1 MQNNTFSVEGLFDFL
16 NAGVSAF
23 HSTAAAVKLLEEN
36 GYQNCPESAA
46 WELVP
51 GGRYYTTRNAS
62 AVLAWRMPKGPLTG
76 WHAAASHS
84 DSPCLKIKENPEL
97 AAEGHYVRLN
107 VEGYGGMIVPSWFD
121 RPLSLAGRVIV
132 RANGELQSRLIN
144 FDRDMLLIPS
154 VAPHFKRAGEKDEL
168 NMQTDLLPIY
178 GDGAAC
184 GTFLQMIA
192 ESVCVS
198 EENLLGHDLFVYPR
212 QKGSI
217 WGPSG
222 EFIASPRL
230 DDLQCAFACFKGFLA
245 GQRQAHASMF
255 CLFDNEEVGS
265 LTRQGA
271 ASTFLRDT
279 LERICESLGMSRQAY
294 LATVAGSLMVSA
306 DNAHAVHPA
315 HPEKSDPG
323 NRPYL
328 NEGIVL
334 KYNAAQNYCT
344 DGLSGAMF
352 KDICRRADVPYQVFT
367 NRSDRRGG
375 GTLGNL
381 STAQV
386 PFPTVD
392 LGLPQLAMHAPYEMA
407 GTKDTLYLKRAMQ
420 LFFA

>member
-1 MQNNTFSVEGLFDFL
+1 MEHPYSDVLVRFIQDHPSVYHVIEGQRRI
-16 NAGVSAF
+16 
-23 HSTAAAVKLLEEN
+23 LLEA
-36 GYQNCPESAA
+36 GYEQLLESQH
-46 WELVP
+46 WTLRE
-51 GGRYYTTRNAS
+51 GGKYFLTRNHS
-62 AVLAWRMPKGPLTG
+62 ALIAFQVPKKRFRGFMLM
-76 WHAAASHS
+76 ASHS
-84 DSPCLKIKENPEL
+84 DSPALKVKEDPEITVGGL
-97 AAEGHYVRLN
+97 YKKLN
-107 VEGYGGMIVPSWFD
+107 VELYGGALLAPWLD
-121 RPLSLAGRVIV
+121 RPLSVAGRLLV
-132 RANGELQSRLIN
+132 RTSEGVRMQLVNV
-144 FDRDMLLIPS
+144 DRDLLLIPS
-154 VAPHFKRAGEKDEL
+154 LAIHMNRSVNDGYAYKVQR
-168 NMQTDLLPIY
+168 DLLPLY
-178 GDGAAC
+178 GAAEAPDLTALVAETA
-184 GTFLQMIA
+184 GISP
-192 ESVCVS
+192 ESVI
-198 EENLLGHDLFVYPR
+198 GHDLFVYNR
-212 QKGSI
+212 QAPSI
-217 WGPSG
+217 WGADR
-222 EFIASPRL
+222 EFMSSPRL

-294 LATVAGSLMVSA
+294 LTAVAGSLMVSA

-375 GTLGNL
+375 STLGNL